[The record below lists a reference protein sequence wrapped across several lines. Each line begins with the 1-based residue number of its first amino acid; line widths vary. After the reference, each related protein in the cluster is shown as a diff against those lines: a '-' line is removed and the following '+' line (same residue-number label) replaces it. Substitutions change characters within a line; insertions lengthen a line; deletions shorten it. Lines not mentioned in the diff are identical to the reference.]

1 MVKTI
6 KHRVSTNSIFRQ
18 LVVNSLIISIIPI
31 ALGAVIIFRLFFN
44 MSREIA
50 MSSYEQVVTQ
60 YMYDIDEK
68 FTLADARLKHLSV
81 DNNIIEDLSGGGEK
95 DNPITLGE
103 DISTELIKILQLDTT
118 LDYYNCIIYSVVEDV
133 PAVGRGVTSIKEAE
147 IESWYQEERLKD
159 GTKFFYRTANG
170 KTCLLS
176 MVRQII
182 SVDPKTQESMLV
194 GYIKLDINARNFF
207 YANNGISDEDAIYD
221 VIVLDS
227 ADNLVYETWEGADEL
242 LASVSELDIGKG
254 ELAAFKDRLIFMDRV
269 DSGDYKVFLVF
280 DNKAYVN
287 QRIKV
292 IIPIIIIF
300 MTLILAVI
308 LLSYVFAKKFSSRIN
323 LLVNKMKQI
332 ENGDFSVSEA
342 IGGNDEIAELD
353 KDFMQMQKELNNLI
367 NKNYI
372 QTLINKEFEL
382 KNLQLQINPHF
393 LYNTLESISSMSAVK
408 GNYDICEIC
417 EKLGEVFR
425 YSLGKN
431 YGNYVPLSQEIKH
444 IQNYVFIQKTRFGD
458 KFDVYYSIPKE
469 LMNCQ
474 ILRFILQPIVENAII
489 HGVIPNAKPGNIE
502 ISAQQNGNE
511 LVITVEDDGVG
522 MNKEKLDE
530 MNEYIKKDINATSDK
545 PGSIGIRNVNKRI
558 ELTCGE
564 RYGIEIKSMPEK
576 GSRFEIRLPYIEQG
590 A

>member
-1 MVKTI
+1 VVKTI

>member
-254 ELAAFKDRLIFMDRV
+254 ELAAFKDRLIFMDSV

-308 LLSYVFAKKFSSRIN
+308 LFSYVFAKKFSSRIN

-408 GNYDICEIC
+408 GNFDICEIC

-530 MNEYIKKDINATSDK
+530 MNEYIKKDINAASDK